1 MKDAGEVESRSPPP
15 RSSGDWED
23 ERQQGLGELAV
34 APVLLLRLLLPQVTL
49 CFQEEKEPR

>member
-1 MKDAGEVESRSPPP
+1 MKEAGEVESRSPPP